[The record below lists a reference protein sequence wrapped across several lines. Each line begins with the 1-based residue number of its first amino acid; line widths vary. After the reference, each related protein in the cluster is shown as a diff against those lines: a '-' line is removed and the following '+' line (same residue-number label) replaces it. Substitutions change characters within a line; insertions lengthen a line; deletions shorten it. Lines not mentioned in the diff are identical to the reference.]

1 MLAYSVDTDF
11 NYMISNLQLHSVH
24 PSHPFLLGVESPAK
38 FAGEVAGKK
47 EVIFFFF
54 GGGGCGS
61 LKNLILRWVN
71 QKPIYRGKLPKG
83 GGWDLD
89 SLQI

>member
-38 FAGEVAGKK
+38 FAREVAGKK
-47 EVIFFFF
+47 EVIFF
-54 GGGGCGS
+54 
-61 LKNLILRWVN
+61 WVN

>member
-47 EVIFFFF
+47 EVIFFFG

-83 GGWDLD
+83 GG
-89 SLQI
+89 

>member
-11 NYMISNLQLHSVH
+11 NYMISTLQLHSVH

-47 EVIFFFF
+47 VIFL
-54 GGGGCGS
+54 GGVGG
-61 LKNLILRWVN
+61 LRFTE
-71 QKPIYRGKLPKG
+71 KFDFKMG
-83 GGWDLD
+83 
-89 SLQI
+89 